1 MAKEDDA
8 ALKRILYIEERQAA
22 LIKAAESLQGSL
34 LTRLSAVV
42 SAIQRSPDA
51 AIDAVFDDFSRNEA
65 AKVIGRFAKDI
76 VGIGKLN
83 AEYFGAVADLSD
95 KDFKAIQSTAED
107 YLLKRFGLGR
117 NGKPVR
123 NGFLESFVT
132 DPTLRRSV
140 KQYAYRTKG
149 SGAGLQEFTKGLGDL
164 LSGQGQQAGPIVRYY
179 KTYALDTYQQ
189 ADREIQEQAAERLGM
204 SAFLYAGGLIKSS
217 RKFCI
222 DKNGKVFTRDEALAW
237 KELEFD
243 GKPTNYDPL
252 RDLGGYGCRHHK
264 NYITDKMAKRRRPEL
279 DL

>member
-8 ALKRILYIEERQAA
+8 ATKRILYIEQRQAA

-34 LTRLSAVV
+34 LARLVV
-42 SAIQRSPDA
+42 VADAIRKSPDA

-65 AKVIGRFAKDI
+65 AKVVGQFAKDI
-76 VGIGKLN
+76 IGIGKLN
-83 AEYFGAVADLSD
+83 AEYFGAVADLSP
-95 KDFKAIQSTAED
+95 KDYRAIQTTAEG

-123 NGFLESFVT
+123 NGFLESFIT
-132 DPTLRRSV
+132 DPTVRRSV
-140 KQYAYRTKG
+140 KQYAYKTKG
-149 SGAGLQEFTKGLGDL
+149 SGAGLNEFTKGLGDL
-164 LSGQGQQAGPIVRYY
+164 LKAGDGPIVKYY

-204 SAFLYAGGLIKSS
+204 SAFIYAGGLIKSS
-217 RKFCI
+217 RQFCI
-222 DKNGKVFTRDEALAW
+222 SKNGKVFTRAEALAW
-237 KELEFD
+237 KNLEFD

-264 NYITDKMAKRRRPEL
+264 NYITNKMAIRRRPEL
-279 DL
+279 ESVLS